1 VTANPMYWPARQPG
15 NAAAAR
21 IYKFHP
27 RFKQAEVRFWWGDSD
42 EDFGASSLEGGDVM
56 PIGKG
61 VVLIGMGERTT
72 RQAVYQVAL
81 KLFEAR
87 RWRK

>member
-1 VTANPMYWPARQPG
+1 
-15 NAAAAR
+15 
-21 IYKFHP
+21 
-27 RFKQAEVRFWWGDSD
+27 
-42 EDFGASSLEGGDVM
+42 M

-81 KLFEAR
+81 KLFEAKR
-87 RWRK
+87 RSASSPA